1 MSQQA
6 TQKPP
11 DEFVATTGGGETTSA
26 EAMLIAAYMI
36 IWVILMAF
44 VGLTWRRQRAAS
56 DKLARIERALE
67 DSTR

>member
-11 DEFVATTGGGETTSA
+11 DEFVATTGGGEATSA

-36 IWVILMAF
+36 LWVILMVF
-44 VGLTWRRQRAAS
+44 VGATWRRQRAAS
-56 DKLARIERALE
+56 NRLEQIERAMKTG
-67 DSTR
+67 DD